1 MFIVAKTIK
10 GKEFLRSKTYS
21 ILCNNKKQAEK
32 LAKFLT
38 ENNEHNCNEWKLKDG
53 EIYRAYEI
61 DSYDAQPL
69 YRLKS
74 TKNKISIVYNY

>member
-1 MFIVAKTIK
+1 MYIVAKSIK
-10 GKEFLRSKTYS
+10 GKEYLRSKKYS

-32 LAKFLT
+32 LANFLT
-38 ENNEHNCNEWKLKDG
+38 ENNESNRNEWKLKDG
-53 EIYRAYEI
+53 EIYRVYEI